1 MLLLI
6 WGEFFLII
14 FPNLRA
20 SLFLCSEGLIFAKLS
35 GYHSFVVFFFALFIY
50 VGIIVAYG
58 IVLFCLRF
66 QADYANPSFYVPV
79 VCGIFISELF
89 AVASG
94 FIWPKGK
101 SLHNTREREVSEVGV
116 FLLSFLT
123 LGWLPLSHEVTAP
136 LKEFCLSPSNP
147 SILEEE
153 LRFHCQQPQDI
164 DLSLTSCPQ
173 FA

>member
-1 MLLLI
+1 M
-6 WGEFFLII
+6 
-14 FPNLRA
+14 
-20 SLFLCSEGLIFAKLS
+20 
-35 GYHSFVVFFFALFIY
+35 
-50 VGIIVAYG
+50 GIIVAYG

-79 VCGIFISELF
+79 VYRYFISELSL
-89 AVASG
+89 VASG

-153 LRFHCQQPQDI
+153 PLHCQQPQDI
-164 DLSLTSCPQ
+164 DLSLHPAHNLHRVRFYTT
-173 FA
+173 FE